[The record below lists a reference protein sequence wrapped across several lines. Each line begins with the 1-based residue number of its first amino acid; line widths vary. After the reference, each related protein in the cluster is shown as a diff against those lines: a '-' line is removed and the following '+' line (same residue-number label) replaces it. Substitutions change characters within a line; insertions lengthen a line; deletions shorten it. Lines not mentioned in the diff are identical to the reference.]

1 LPGHVS
7 KIGHLSFGAA
17 RGWWNACSLPAKETH
32 ERRLLAQRRP
42 EPIHAAMM
50 TTGIVNLFGDITYEA
65 AASING
71 PFMASLGAKPN
82 ARHWP
87 LE

>member
-1 LPGHVS
+1 
-7 KIGHLSFGAA
+7 
-17 RGWWNACSLPAKETH
+17 
-32 ERRLLAQRRP
+32 
-42 EPIHAAMM
+42 MM

-87 LE
+87 LELRN

>member
-1 LPGHVS
+1 
-7 KIGHLSFGAA
+7 LSFGAA

-65 AASING
+65 AASINNG
-71 PFMASLGAKPN
+71 LARREAKR
-82 ARHWP
+82 AT
-87 LE
+87 LAA